1 MIHNSQRVFFLM
13 GPTASGKTALAVK
26 LAERFPVE
34 IISVD
39 SAQVYRQMNIGT
51 AKPETELLSRVPH
64 HLLDV
69 IDPSESYS
77 AAHFAASAK
86 ALIEDCFS
94 RQVIPLLAGGTM
106 LYFKALQSGLSDL
119 PNADPQLRR
128 VLQQRLMDEGLGCLH
143 AELSRIDPQSA
154 ARIHA
159 NDQQRTLRALEVYA
173 LTGKPLSAIQG
184 TAIPLAYPVVKCIL
198 SPPREVLHQRIAA
211 RFQQMIQ
218 EGLIDEVKKLRAR
231 GDLSLDHPSMRCVG
245 YRQVWQYLDGDLDYE
260 AMLERGVIATRQ
272 LAKRQLTWLR
282 REHDA
287 HWCEEEDA
295 VDYLSNQLSSISPS
309 SA

>member
-1 MIHNSQRVFFLM
+1 LM

-26 LAERFPVE
+26 LAERFPLE

-39 SAQVYRQMNIGT
+39 SAQVYRQMHIGT
-51 AKPETELLSRVPH
+51 AKPDAELLAQVPH

-69 IDPSESYS
+69 IDPADSYS
-77 AAHFAASAK
+77 AAHFVASAK
-86 ALIEDCFS
+86 ALIADCFA

-119 PNADPQLRR
+119 PHADPQLRA
-128 VLQQRLMDEGLGCLH
+128 VLQQRLTDEGLGSLH
-143 AELSRIDPQSA
+143 AELSLVDPQSA

-159 NDQQRTLRALEVYA
+159 NDQQRTLRALEVYH
-173 LTGKPLSAIQG
+173 LTGKPLSSIQG
-184 TAIPLAYPVVKCIL
+184 SAVPLEYPVVKCIL
-198 SPPREVLHQRIAA
+198 APPRAVLHQRIAD

-218 EGLIDEVKKLRAR
+218 DGLIDEVNQLRAR

-245 YRQVWQYLDGDLDYE
+245 YRQVWKYLDGELDYD

-282 REHDA
+282 RESDA
-287 HWCEEEDA
+287 YWCEGEADA
-295 VDYLSNQLSSISPS
+295 VDYLAAQLSLISPS